1 MKNRIFMYLF
11 IFSVLY
17 ILFQYTNAKN
27 YFKSTNNEIAR
38 KDEMIIKLKDSLA
51 QQNIALEEQII
62 NNLDLQ
68 YFALDGN
75 DDASVYF
82 DEFNIE
88 DLSLYISDKL
98 LETNEKKGN
107 NPLVPYDGMS
117 GGSMKINKIR
127 VLNHKWIIADFSDGK
142 YWGELFITYE
152 MKEDKSV
159 EFTMK
164 EHLLYARS
172 RY

>member
-27 YFKSTNNEIAR
+27 YFKSTNEQIAS
-38 KDEMIIKLKDSLA
+38 KDEMIVKLKDSIK
-51 QQNIALEEQII
+51 QQSLVLEEEII
-62 NNLDLQ
+62 KNLDLQ
-68 YFALDGN
+68 YFALEGN

-82 DEFNIE
+82 DEFGIE

-98 LETNEKKGN
+98 LETNEQKGN

-117 GGSMKINKIR
+117 GGFMKINKIR
-127 VLNHKWIIADFSDGK
+127 ILNHRWIIADFSDGK
-142 YWGELFITYE
+142 YWGELFIAYE
-152 MKEDKSV
+152 VKQDRSV
-159 EFTMK
+159 EFTLK

-172 RY
+172 GY